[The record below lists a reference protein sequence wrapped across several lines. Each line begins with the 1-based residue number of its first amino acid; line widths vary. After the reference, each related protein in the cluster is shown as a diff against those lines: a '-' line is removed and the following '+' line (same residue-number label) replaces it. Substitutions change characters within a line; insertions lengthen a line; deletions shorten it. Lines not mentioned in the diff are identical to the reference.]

1 MGNFKETLTDYVMWI
16 VIHLMIFWSKIS
28 SKFFAA
34 HVIKDKIL
42 YVNGGK
48 PVVFADIKT
57 NLGTVFEN
65 RQECR
70 IFHFFYFKI
79 DQSGNIV

>member
-16 VIHLMIFWSKIS
+16 VIHLMIIWSKIS

-42 YVNGGK
+42 YANGGK
-48 PVVFADIKT
+48 PVVFADIQT

-65 RQECR
+65 RSKCR
-70 IFHFFYFKI
+70 IFIFDIF
-79 DQSGNIV
+79 